1 MTKINYEDDGKTA
14 SVKVEGMACDLFKAL
29 CRIAV
34 KLKADIK
41 TTGDKTFEE
50 LLLDGIKVAELEK
63 VANDLSIEE
72 LDDIDKLL
80 DALIEKLGKLAND

>member
-1 MTKINYEDDGKTA
+1 MTKINYEDDGNEA
-14 SVKVEGMACDLFKAL
+14 RIRIEGKSHDLFKAL

-34 KLKADIK
+34 KLKEDLK
-41 TTGDKTFEE
+41 LTGDKTFEE

-63 VANDLSIEE
+63 VANDISVKD